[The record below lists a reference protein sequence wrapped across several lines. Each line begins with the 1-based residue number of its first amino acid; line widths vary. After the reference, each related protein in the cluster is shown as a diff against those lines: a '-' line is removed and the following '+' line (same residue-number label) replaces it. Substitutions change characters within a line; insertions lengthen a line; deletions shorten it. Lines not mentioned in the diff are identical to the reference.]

1 MTARTVRIDEVFF
14 LQAFGRDVPFHDAYP
29 QPTYLDLETGE
40 VIWVY
45 DNDDD
50 AYMEAGIP
58 PEENRRRRE
67 LVASTSHRY
76 LEIPGLDHGEHHE
89 ILRDF
94 LASGSIKDPALR
106 AWARKAYVSSI
117 GGWMKAVDDQGI
129 VDQFYQFRDDAVRA
143 RAEAFLQDHG
153 VQVIWR

>member
-1 MTARTVRIDEVFF
+1 MTARTVHIDEVLF
-14 LQAFGRDVPFHDAYP
+14 LEAFGRDVTFHDAYP
-29 QPTYLDLETGE
+29 RSTYLDLETGE

-45 DNDDD
+45 DDDND

-67 LVASTSHRY
+67 LVDSRSHRY
-76 LEIPGLDHGEHHE
+76 LEIPGLAHGEHHE
-89 ILRDF
+89 ILREF

-106 AWARKAYVSSI
+106 AQAQKAYFSSI
-117 GGWMKAVDDQGI
+117 GGWMEAVADQGI
-129 VDQFYQFRDDAVRA
+129 IDQFYEFRDDAVRA
-143 RAEAFLQDHG
+143 RAEAFLRNHG

>member
-1 MTARTVRIDEVFF
+1 MTAHTVHVDEVTF
-14 LQAFGRDVPFHDAYP
+14 LGAFGRDVDFHDDVP
-29 QPTYLDLETGE
+29 QSTYLDLETGE

-67 LVASTSHRY
+67 LVASRSHRY
-76 LEIPGLDHGEHHE
+76 LEIPGLAHGEHHE
-89 ILRDF
+89 ILREF

-106 AWARKAYVSSI
+106 AWARKAYFSSI